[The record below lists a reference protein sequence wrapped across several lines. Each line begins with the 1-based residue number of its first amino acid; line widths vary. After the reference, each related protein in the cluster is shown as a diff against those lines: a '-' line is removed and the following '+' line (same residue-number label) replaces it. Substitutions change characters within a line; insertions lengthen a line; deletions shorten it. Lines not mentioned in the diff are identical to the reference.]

1 MHHSDIGGVFAQTQP
16 LEVEDILDVD
26 IAPSDSW
33 LGAALII
40 GHGAVLAVLGDY
52 NEITKQGLDGVVERA
67 RQLFIEA
74 WGNTEEPQ

>member
-1 MHHSDIGGVFAQTQP
+1 
-16 LEVEDILDVD
+16 
-26 IAPSDSW
+26 
-33 LGAALII
+33 
-40 GHGAVLAVLGDY
+40 VLAVLGDY